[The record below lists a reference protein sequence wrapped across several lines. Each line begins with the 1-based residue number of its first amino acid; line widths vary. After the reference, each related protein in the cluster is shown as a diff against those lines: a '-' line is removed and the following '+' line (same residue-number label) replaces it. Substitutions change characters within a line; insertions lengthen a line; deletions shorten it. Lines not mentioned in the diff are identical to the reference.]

1 VAYRTLG
8 LGDLLTVVPALR
20 SIRGAFPRHRM
31 ALATPRSL
39 HPLVPLIDRSIAPV
53 AVEEL
58 GPLPPGL
65 EGADAAVNLHG
76 RGPESH
82 RVLATSRPER
92 LIGFRH
98 PDVHESAGGAAWDE
112 GDHEVIRWCWL
123 LRAAG
128 LPADP
133 ADLGLGLPAAEPS
146 VERGATVI
154 HPGAASAARQWPASR
169 WAAVA
174 VAERKAG
181 RAVAVT
187 GSASERPL
195 AANVAAR
202 AGLPAHAV
210 LAGRTDLPTL
220 AATIAVAG
228 RVACGDTG
236 VAHLAT
242 AFDTPSVVVFGPTSP
257 ARWGPPP
264 GRAHHV
270 ALWSGRIGDPHGT
283 EPDPGLLD
291 VDVGA
296 VTGALEGLPDRE
308 AIRDT

>member
-20 SIRGAFPRHRM
+20 SIRRAFPHHLM

-39 HPLVPLIDRSIAPV
+39 HPLVPLIDRTIIPLS
-53 AVEEL
+53 VEEL

-65 EGADAAVNLHG
+65 EGADLAVNLHG

-82 RVLATSRPER
+82 RLLAASHPGR
-92 LIGFRH
+92 LIAFTH
-98 PDVHESAGGAAWDE
+98 QDVEEAAGGPVWDE
-112 GDHEVIRWCWL
+112 DDHEVVRWCRL
-123 LRAAG
+123 LWAAG
-128 LPADP
+128 FPADP
-133 ADLGLGLPAAEPS
+133 DDLGLEEPAAEPA
-146 VERGATVI
+146 VDRGGTVI
-154 HPGAASAARQWPASR
+154 HPGAGSAARRWPARR

-174 VAERKAG
+174 VAERRAG
-181 RAVAVT
+181 RPVAVT

-195 AANVAAR
+195 AAEIAAR
-202 AGLPAHAV
+202 AGLPGDAL

-220 AATIAVAG
+220 AATIAAAG

-242 AFDTPSVVVFGPTSP
+242 AFGTPSVVVFGPTSP

-264 GRAHHV
+264 GRGHHV
-270 ALWSGRIGDPHGT
+270 ALWSGRTGDPHGT
-283 EPDPGLLD
+283 EPDAGLLEVGVSD
-291 VDVGA
+291 VTA
-296 VTGALEGLPDRE
+296 ALEALPDRE
-308 AIRDT
+308 TIRGN

>member
-1 VAYRTLG
+1 MAYRTLG

-20 SIRGAFPRHRM
+20 SVRGAFPRHRM
-31 ALATPRSL
+31 VLATPRSL
-39 HPLVPLIDRSIAPV
+39 HPLVPLIDRTIAPV

-58 GPLPPGL
+58 DPLPPGL
-65 EGADAAVNLHG
+65 EGADVAVNLHG

-82 RVLATSRPER
+82 RLLAASRPGR
-92 LIGFRH
+92 LIGFGH
-98 PDVHESAGGAAWDE
+98 PDVQESAGGPAWNED
-112 GDHEVIRWCWL
+112 DHEVVRWCRL
-123 LRAAG
+123 LGAAG

-133 ADLGLGLPAAEPS
+133 ADLGLEVPAAEPA
-146 VERGATVI
+146 VQRGTTVI
-154 HPGAASAARQWPASR
+154 HPGAASGARRWPARR

-174 VAERKAG
+174 VAERRAG

-195 AANVAAR
+195 AADVAAR
-202 AGLPAHAV
+202 AGLPGHAV

-220 AATIAVAG
+220 AATIAAAG

-242 AFDTPSVVVFGPTSP
+242 AFGTPSVIVFGPTSP

-270 ALWSGRIGDPHGT
+270 ALWAGRIGDPHGT
-283 EPDPGLLD
+283 EPDPGLLE
-291 VDVGA
+291 VGVGA